1 MVEHS
6 ILLHLRV
13 LLGTSHEFDAPNGT
27 FRFEDS
33 KSIAETK
40 AYILAD
46 AGDLFVLVKTK
57 QLETMATELLYSV
70 GLWMAWMPLMEWQ
83 RPRSDA

>member
-40 AYILAD
+40 AIHIGRCWRLVRIGKNQAARNYGNGITVFCGLVDGVD
-46 AGDLFVLVKTK
+46 APDG
-57 QLETMATELLYSV
+57 MATSQE
-70 GLWMAWMPLMEWQ
+70 
-83 RPRSDA
+83 